1 MCLALLIVAVCLAP
15 GPIGAQI
22 VGGEEVPLREAP
34 WQVQL
39 HRTGSSAASFRTPE
53 QAAED
58 RRVFGRVLEGWEHEH
73 VCGGAYLGERWILTA
88 AHCIGDW
95 AGKNDAFF
103 EGREV
108 RIGIDDIGNGG
119 GAVLALDAVVRHA
132 RFTKSTNGFDIAL
145 LRLAQSPDSE
155 LFGELGVRP
164 IRLRNGDILSRGAP
178 LEVTG
183 WGLTGATDDSARP
196 RSLTGELQRVSPR
209 LMLGEIALLDHPDCD
224 ENRSFRGALG
234 FFPIL
239 RRIPKLR
246 PGQICAG
253 SDNGVDSCKGD
264 SGGPLVWMG
273 PDAPVLIGLVSF
285 GPGCGLPNTPA
296 VYADVGHFHA
306 NGWIE
311 QAKAQ
316 ARAGM
321 IIDYDAGKCRHDG
334 AIRQCLGSR

>member
-1 MCLALLIVAVCLAP
+1 MTPPGPAGPVETRASGCRRPGPSGAVRMCLALLMVAVCLAP

-119 GAVLALDAVVRHA
+119 GAVLALDA
-132 RFTKSTNGFDIAL
+132 GFRIH
-145 LRLAQSPDSE
+145 
-155 LFGELGVRP
+155 RP
-164 IRLRNGDILSRGAP
+164 SMP
-178 LEVTG
+178 M
-183 WGLTGATDDSARP
+183 SAISMPTAGSSRP
-196 RSLTGELQRVSPR
+196 R
-209 LMLGEIALLDHPDCD
+209 
-224 ENRSFRGALG
+224 
-234 FFPIL
+234 
-239 RRIPKLR
+239 RRHE
-246 PGQICAG
+246 
-253 SDNGVDSCKGD
+253 
-264 SGGPLVWMG
+264 
-273 PDAPVLIGLVSF
+273 
-285 GPGCGLPNTPA
+285 PA
-296 VYADVGHFHA
+296 
-306 NGWIE
+306 
-311 QAKAQ
+311 
-316 ARAGM
+316 
-321 IIDYDAGKCRHDG
+321 
-334 AIRQCLGSR
+334 